1 MSTTY
6 MALDLPTPSV
16 TIGPGWAQDVN
27 DAFDLVDAHD
37 HSSGKGVKV
46 KPNGLNINDDLD
58 IQENE
63 LQNVG
68 AVELTD
74 LGAALSGALNANKV
88 HAVNGDLYFTNSS
101 GTAVQITDGGSIVSS
116 PGSASIFETSAVS
129 GNVTISPS
137 DTFVY
142 MIVDTSAVRTITLP
156 LASAVTAGRIYI
168 IKDATGQ
175 ADTNAI
181 SIARAGSDT
190 IDGATSYSMD
200 EEYGS
205 RVVVSDGSSS
215 WYVS

>member
-6 MALDLPTPSV
+6 MLLDLPTPSV
-16 TIGPGWAQDVN
+16 TVGPTWAQDVN

-46 KPNGLNINDDLD
+46 KPNGMNINDDLD
-58 IQENE
+58 IQENQLE
-63 LQNVG
+63 NVE
-68 AVELTD
+68 AVELVD
-74 LGAALSGALNANKV
+74 LAVALSGASNANKI
-88 HAVNGDLYFTNSS
+88 HAVGGDLYFTNSS

-129 GNVTISPS
+129 GDVTISPS

-142 MIVDTSAVRTITLP
+142 LIIDTSAARAITLP

-168 IKDATGQ
+168 LKDATGQ

-181 SIARAGSDT
+181 TIARAGSDT
-190 IDGATSYSMD
+190 IDGDTSYVMD

-205 RVVVSDGSSS
+205 RIVVSDGTSK
-215 WYVS
+215 WHVS